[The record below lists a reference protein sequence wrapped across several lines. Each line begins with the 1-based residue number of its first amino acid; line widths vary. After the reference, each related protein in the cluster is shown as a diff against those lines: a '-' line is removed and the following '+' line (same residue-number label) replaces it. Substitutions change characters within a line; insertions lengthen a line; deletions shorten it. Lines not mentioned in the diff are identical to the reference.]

1 MKIKLLLIVLILPI
15 FVFAQPPAHD
25 EYEVITPEDKLLDSY
40 GKKYPGYYVTK
51 AGDKKDCLILFETG
65 DKMNKFE
72 SMLNT
77 SQSHQGESQMI
88 DKNTLAA
95 FFVNGRLYAP
105 AVVYDTLKW
114 VHLQTQGAI
123 RQVGVASY
131 NKMHVDRK
139 IEFWYNKETG
149 ANVGYWDTL
158 GVSMPYWAEVNFHQK
173 LDGDAQNII
182 MFSRK
187 KMLEWVKED
196 TDLATKIEN
205 KENGYKDGLMVED
218 YKGTMFGYYNKWY
231 DETNPGAITY
241 YDTKATFVAPD
252 KPVEVA
258 ATVTSAVED
267 LTSSVTSNYEKEVK
281 EATEEAHRAPRI
293 DVFEGRPT
301 TASAAIAS
309 AKPEVAVKKE
319 SFKDR
324 LSRIKADGNKV
335 GVLVTSKNL
344 VINPGTSTS
353 EGITKAQVLGSYG
366 PLEGIDKIAQATA
379 SDLNTGFATDV
390 FEAVDYSQIP
400 VKEGKYGKMDDWW
413 ATKYKV
419 IFIYEFEPSYSAIYK
434 VVNTETLEREYQAKM
449 HVHGDVIV
457 MSAEEIKPDKLKY
470 VTSSPKTWGYYN
482 TEKFIGAADTD
493 FHTIQQL
500 KAAINPPSDEDV
512 VDAIIKSQ
520 KEGLDKFV
528 KQKSK

>member
-1 MKIKLLLIVLILPI
+1 MKIKVLIAFLVFPL
-15 FVFAQPPAHD
+15 FVFAQPPAND
-25 EYEVITPEDKLLDSY
+25 EYDVVSPEDKLLDNY

-77 SQSHQGESQMI
+77 SLSHQGESEMI
-88 DKNTLAA
+88 DKNTLSA

-131 NKMHVDRK
+131 NKMSVNRK

-173 LDGDAQNII
+173 LDEDAKNVI

-187 KMLEWVKED
+187 KMVDWVKED
-196 TDLATKIEN
+196 TDLASKIEN
-205 KENGYKDGLMVED
+205 KEKGYKDGLMVED

-231 DETNPGAITY
+231 DENNPGAITY
-241 YDTKATFVAPD
+241 YEARATFVAPD
-252 KPVEVA
+252 KPLAAVA
-258 ATVTSAVED
+258 ASTPVEEAP
-267 LTSSVTSNYEKEVK
+267 VKPAASNYEKEVV
-281 EATEEAHRAPRI
+281 AAAEEAHRAPRI
-293 DVFEGRPT
+293 DVFAGRPT
-301 TASAAIAS
+301 AASTAVAS
-309 AKPEVAVKKE
+309 AKPEVAVKKQ

-324 LSRIKADGNKV
+324 LARIKADGNKV
-335 GVLVTSKNL
+335 GVLVTCQNL
-344 VINPGTSTS
+344 VINPGSVS
-353 EGITKAQVLGSYG
+353 EGTRHAQVLGSYG
-366 PLEGIDKIAQATA
+366 PLNGIDKIANTTV
-379 SDLNTGFATDV
+379 DELNAGFGTDV

-400 VKEGKYGKMDDWW
+400 VKEGKYGKLDDWW
-413 ATKYKV
+413 STKYKV
-419 IFIYEFEPSYSAIYK
+419 IFMYELIPNYTAVYK
-434 VVNTETLEREYQAKM
+434 TTNSETGESEYQAKM
-449 HVHGDVIV
+449 HVHGEMIV
-457 MSAEEIKPDKLKY
+457 MSAEEVKPDKLKY
-470 VTSSPKTWGYYN
+470 VTSSPKTWGYFN
-482 TEKFIGAADTD
+482 SDKFIGPSETD

-500 KAAINPPSDEDV
+500 KAAINPPSDEAV
-512 VDAIIKSQ
+512 VDEIIKSQ
-520 KEGLDKFV
+520 KSGLDKFV
-528 KQKSK
+528 KKKSK

>member
-1 MKIKLLLIVLILPI
+1 MKIKALIAFLVFPLLA
-15 FVFAQPPAHD
+15 FAQPPAHD
-25 EYEVITPEDKLLDSY
+25 EYDVITPEDELLSNY

-77 SQSHQGESQMI
+77 SLSHQGESELI
-88 DKNTLAA
+88 DKNTLSA

-131 NKMHVDRK
+131 NKMNVNRK
-139 IEFWYNKETG
+139 IEFWFNKETG

-173 LDGDAQNII
+173 LEGDAKNVI

-187 KMLEWVKED
+187 KIMEWVQED
-196 TDLATKIEN
+196 TELASKIEN
-205 KENGYKDGLMVED
+205 KEKGYKDGLMFED

-231 DETNPGAITY
+231 DENNPGAITY
-241 YDTKATFVAPD
+241 YEARATFVAPD
-252 KPVEVA
+252 KPAEMATAVSA
-258 ATVTSAVED
+258 AVIEEAPAV
-267 LTSSVTSNYEKEVK
+267 SSYEKEV
-281 EATEEAHRAPRI
+281 AAAAEEAHRAPRI
-293 DVFEGRPT
+293 DVFAGRPA
-301 TASAAIAS
+301 TASAAVAS

-324 LSRIKADGNKV
+324 LTRIKADGNSV
-335 GVLVTSKNL
+335 GVLVTSENL
-344 VINPGTSTS
+344 VINPNDFS

-366 PLEGIDKIAQATA
+366 PLEGLDKIAKTTA
-379 SDLNTGFATDV
+379 DQLNAGFGTDV
-390 FEAVDYSQIP
+390 FEVVDYSLIP
-400 VKEGKYGKMDDWW
+400 VKEGKYGKLDDWW

-419 IFIYEFEPSYSAIYK
+419 LVIYDLAPYYDAYYK
-434 VVNTETLEREYQAKM
+434 TINTESGEKAYVAQMKVNSEM
-449 HVHGDVIV
+449 IV
-457 MSAEEIKPDKLKY
+457 MAAEDIKPEKLKW
-470 VTSSPKTWGYYN
+470 VTSSPKTWGTYRS
-482 TEKFIGAADTD
+482 EKKELPQETD
-493 FHTIQQL
+493 FHTIQEL
-500 KAAINPPSDEDV
+500 KAAIDPPSDEEIVDV
-512 VDAIIKSQ
+512 LISSQ
-520 KEGLDKFV
+520 KEYVTKFI
-528 KQKSK
+528 KKKSK